1 MRSEY
6 VAGERLFVDFCGDTL
21 TITDPE
27 TGQPSQASVF
37 ACALGASGYLY
48 VEATGSQDLANW
60 LGAHV
65 NALTFYGGSDRA
77 IVPANL
83 KSRVPRTCSEDPGAH
98 PGYAE
103 RAESIVL

>member
-27 TGQPSQASVF
+27 TGQPWQASVF

-48 VEATGSQDLANW
+48 VEATGSQDLACW

-65 NALTFYGGSDRA
+65 NALNVYGGSVRA
-77 IVPANL
+77 L
-83 KSRVPRTCSEDPGAH
+83 GPGKLESGVTRARWYH
-98 PGYAE
+98 PGVKPRHLG
-103 RAESIVL
+103 RAEAFGS